1 VKSIRANQDVVV
13 AADERLTPSTRWA
26 LMSLSLSMLLS
37 SLGTSI
43 ANVAL
48 PTLAD
53 AFAASFQHVQWVVLA
68 YLLASTTL
76 IVSVGRLG
84 DLVGRRRLLLT
95 GIFLFT
101 AASAVCGVAP
111 SLGLLIAARGM
122 QGFGA
127 AIMMA
132 LTMAS
137 VGELVPKAQTG
148 SAMGLLGTMSAI
160 GTALGPSLGGL
171 LIAWLG
177 WRSIFII
184 TVPLG
189 LLTLMLAQRFLPTDT
204 LRANRD
210 WVGFDRAGT
219 LLLALTLAAYALAMT
234 IGRGSLGPLNLALLV
249 AAVVGVGF
257 FALVEQRA
265 AAPLLPLALFRH
277 PLLSAGFAMSA
288 LVTTVVMA
296 TLVVGPFYLSGA
308 LALDAARVGLVMST
322 GPIVAAMTGVLAGRM
337 VDWFGAQRMTIAGLI
352 GIALGATALSLLPMQ
367 FGVAGYIA
375 PLIGITAGYALFQ
388 AANNTAVMTNSR
400 PDQRGV
406 VSGML
411 NLSRNLG
418 LITGAS
424 AMGAVFAIGSAM
436 ASGVPARP
444 EAAAAGM
451 RLTFAVAAVLVII
464 ALAIASVGHTRS
476 QRTAHPS
483 AE

>member
-1 VKSIRANQDVVV
+1 
-13 AADERLTPSTRWA
+13 
-26 LMSLSLSMLLS
+26 
-37 SLGTSI
+37 
-43 ANVAL
+43 
-48 PTLAD
+48 
-53 AFAASFQHVQWVVLA
+53 
-68 YLLASTTL
+68 
-76 IVSVGRLG
+76 
-84 DLVGRRRLLLT
+84 
-95 GIFLFT
+95 
-101 AASAVCGVAP
+101 
-111 SLGLLIAARGM
+111 M

-210 WVGFDRAGT
+210 WVDFDRAGT
-219 LLLALTLAAYALAMT
+219 LLLAITLAAYALAMT

-322 GPIVAAMTGVLAGRM
+322 GPIIAAMIGVLAGRM

-352 GIALGATALSLLPMQ
+352 GMALGATALSLLPMQ